1 MADTF
6 SRDDVARL
14 ARLARLA
21 LTRDEE
27 DLFARQLSDILE
39 YARQVQDVDTVGV
52 PPTAHA
58 VASTASGRDDET
70 RPSLSRDEALAAAPE
85 SDQASG
91 LFKVPRVIG
100 G

>member
-6 SRDDVARL
+6 TREDVARL

-21 LTRDEE
+21 LTTAEE
-27 DLFARQLSDILE
+27 DLFARQLTEILE
-39 YARQVQDVDTVGV
+39 YARQVQTVNTAGV

-58 VASTASGRDDET
+58 LASPASLREDDV
-70 RPSLSRDEALAAAPE
+70 RPSLPREDALAAAP
-85 SDQASG
+85 DADPAAG
-91 LFKVPRVIG
+91 LFKVPRVLG

>member
-1 MADTF
+1 MPETF
-6 SRDDVARL
+6 TRDDVARL

-39 YARQVQDVDTVGV
+39 YARQVQTVNTAGV

-58 VASTASGRDDET
+58 SAAAASWRDDDV
-70 RPSLSRDEALAAAPE
+70 RPSLPRDEGLAAAP
-85 SDQASG
+85 DG
-91 LFKVPRVIG
+91 DIDGGFFKVPRVIG